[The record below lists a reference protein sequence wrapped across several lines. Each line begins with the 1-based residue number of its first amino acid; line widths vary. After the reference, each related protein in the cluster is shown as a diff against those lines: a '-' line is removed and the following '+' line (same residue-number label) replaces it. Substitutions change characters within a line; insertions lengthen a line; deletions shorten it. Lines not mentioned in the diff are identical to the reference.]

1 MEISPETVRRVL
13 ALHTRRLEQSRAV
26 NPPDDSVPGND
37 TYSSDRVEIS
47 GEFHLFKDLHQA
59 IADLP
64 EVDPDKVL
72 QVTEEV
78 DQGRYAVTPE
88 ALAASLLGLPV

>member
-13 ALHTRRLEQSRAV
+13 ALHTRRLEQGRAV
-26 NPPDDSVPGND
+26 TPPDDSGAAND

-47 GEFHLFKDLHQA
+47 SEFQLLKDLHQA

-64 EVDPDKVL
+64 EVDPDKVA
-72 QVTEEV
+72 QVAEEM
-78 DQGRYAVTPE
+78 DQGRYAVSPE
-88 ALAASLLGLPV
+88 ELAATMLGTPL